1 MLVRDYDEM
10 KPFIPA
16 MVMKGAPTLFDD
28 ALSVAQDMLVEQII
42 GTALETQL
50 EARSSSDARL
60 LRLCQRAI
68 SQHAFLRCIPDLD
81 LVLTDAGFAVVNN
94 EKTTMASTDRVRS
107 LADNM
112 AAKLDESRDAL
123 VRYLLHT
130 SAYESWRGTEEFA
143 RLSDGLILT
152 LGEFRDVAVLNNLTA
167 KAYPKSWSD
176 FVEMNSALNVALMTD
191 VASYISKDYA
201 EELIEKTRDKEI
213 FRPIEQKVL
222 KLVKIAIAAIAL
234 GDRNTGLDQTMAAV
248 AVMKA
253 NPDDFETYMQSPESK
268 SVDMIHA
275 DTPIFSMI

>member
-50 EARSSSDARL
+50 ETRSSSDARL
-60 LRLCQRAI
+60 LCLCQRAI

-130 SAYESWRGTEEFA
+130 SAYDSWRGTEEFA

-268 SVDMIHA
+268 AVNMIHA